1 MNTTFFKEIIR
12 WANRNKTTTILSI
25 SGMAIGIAVALLIG
39 FWSLNEF
46 SFDKFHTNAD
56 RIYRICRQ
64 GYINNESTILGS
76 DFGLVGTIA
85 KEQNPEIEDVCR
97 VVNNERQAIKIE
109 GTTSY
114 EDHISTADENF
125 FRFFSFKLENGNP
138 ATSLDG
144 PDKIVINR
152 SLADKYFR
160 GENPIGQTI
169 EIFGKS
175 LQVSAIMQNM
185 PENSHLKFNVV
196 IPMKAVPWLN
206 NPTWGSNDVYL
217 TYLRLKKEANI
228 EAITKNITA
237 MTYKNF
243 PLYEKFKITHFL
255 QPLTEIHFSS
265 GFRFDYVIT
274 SDRRIIFIFISLAIL
289 ILLIASF
296 NFINL
301 FISTS
306 FLRAKSI
313 GIKKINGSSKASLF
327 VSSYLE
333 TSLYILAATGIAF
346 VLVGLI
352 LPAFNQISGTHLT
365 IDFSN
370 YQAYAFTA
378 VLLISTILIAGTTPV
393 LYILRFNPEAIIRN
407 RLKSGGITVL
417 QRVLVISQF
426 AASIILI
433 SSSGIIRKQIT
444 YVKNKDLGFE
454 KEHIIYFYANNMAQ
468 NYNAVR
474 EELMANPNILDVT
487 AKNCLPFEWNNGNN
501 VSALDNPIKDMIME
515 ICSVTNNYTDI
526 MKIPLVEGRNPFVQ
540 GENKSKEC
548 LVNEKAVANL
558 ELTNPVGKQIKRGD
572 EIYTI
577 AGVLKNVNTKTLHL
591 QIDPQVYTQLDK
603 IEGYYPVMMKTTSQ
617 VESAI
622 KTLSGIWSKNNPD
635 IPFEYFFLDDAYGK
649 LYKTEETASKIISAG
664 MIIALFLGFMGL
676 YAISHY
682 ATERR
687 VKEIG
692 IRKVNGARISEVLLL
707 LNRDFVRWVLIAVA
721 IATPVTWFV
730 LYKWLANF
738 AYKTELSWWIFALSG
753 LMALV
758 IAVLTVSWQSWKAA
772 AQNPVEALRYE

>member
-1 MNTTFFKEIIR
+1 MNTTTLKEILR
-12 WANRNKTTTILSI
+12 WANRNKATTILSI

-46 SFDKFHTNAD
+46 SFDKFHANAD
-56 RIYRICRQ
+56 RIYRVCRQ

-76 DFGLVGTIA
+76 DFGPVGPTA
-85 KEQNPEIEDVCR
+85 KEQNPEIEAFCR
-97 VVNNERQAIKIE
+97 VINNERQALKIN

-114 EDHISTADENF
+114 EDKICTADENF
-125 FRFFSFKLENGNP
+125 FQLFSFKLENGNP

-144 PDKIVINR
+144 PDKIVISR

-185 PENSHLKFNVV
+185 PENSHLNFNIV
-196 IPMKAVPWLN
+196 IAIKALPWFYN
-206 NPTWGSNDVYL
+206 SSWGQNDMHL
-217 TYLRLKKEANI
+217 TYLLLKKGTDTNAL
-228 EAITKNITA
+228 AKKITA

-243 PLYEKFKITHFL
+243 PVYEKFKITHFL

-265 GFRFDYVIT
+265 GYRFDYVIT
-274 SDRRIIFIFISLAIL
+274 SDRRILFIFISLAVL

-313 GIKKINGSSKASLF
+313 GVKKINGSSKASLF

-333 TSLYILAATGIAF
+333 TTLYILVATGIAF
-346 VLVGLI
+346 VLVGLV
-352 LPAFNQISGTHLT
+352 LPVFNQISGTHLT

-370 YQAYAFTA
+370 YQVYAFTA
-378 VLLISTILIAGTTPV
+378 ALLISTILIAGTTPV

-407 RLKSGGITVL
+407 RLKSGGVTVL

-433 SSSGIIRKQIT
+433 SASGIIQKQIT
-444 YVKNKDLGFE
+444 YVKNKDLGFD
-454 KEHIIYFYANNMAQ
+454 KEHIIYFYANNLAQ

-501 VSALDNPIKDMIME
+501 VSAVDNPSKDMIME
-515 ICSVTNNYTDI
+515 ICSVAYNYTDM
-526 MKIPLVEGRNPFVQ
+526 MKIQLAEGRNPFVQ
-540 GENKSKEC
+540 GEKSKEC
-548 LVNEKAVANL
+548 MVNEEAVKGL
-558 ELTNPVGKQIKRGD
+558 ELTNPIGKQIKRGD
-572 EIYTI
+572 DIYTI

-591 QIDPQVYTQLDK
+591 QIDPQVYTQLDN
-603 IEGYYPVMMKTTSQ
+603 IERYYPVMMKTTSQ

-622 KTLSGIWSKNNPD
+622 KTLSGIWAKNNPD
-635 IPFEYFFLDDAYGK
+635 VPFEYFFLDDAYGK

-664 MIIALFLGFMGL
+664 MLVALFLAFMGL

-707 LNRDFVRWVLIAVA
+707 LNRDFIRWILVSVA
-721 IATPVTWFV
+721 IATPVTWYV

-738 AYKTELSWWIFALSG
+738 AYKTTLSWWIFALSG
-753 LMALV
+753 LMALGV
-758 IAVLTVSWQSWKAA
+758 TVLTVSWQSWRAA
-772 AQNPVEALRYE
+772 TRNPVEALRYE